1 MEKKR
6 GIPQIEDR
14 REQAIQSLMG
24 LVRDFRKQGEPF
36 AHALNQALDT
46 FSDFRLGTAR
56 QEMRRELGRRF
67 GQRSDFRKGRET
79 KPIKRSRD
87 EWLIEEARQH
97 WREIGMPEEYEVL
110 D

>member
-1 MEKKR
+1 MDTVTSDYAKLSGTVDQIKLIETYGEKR
-6 GIPQIEDR
+6 IPQIEDR

-87 EWLIEEARQH
+87 E
-97 WREIGMPEEYEVL
+97 
-110 D
+110 